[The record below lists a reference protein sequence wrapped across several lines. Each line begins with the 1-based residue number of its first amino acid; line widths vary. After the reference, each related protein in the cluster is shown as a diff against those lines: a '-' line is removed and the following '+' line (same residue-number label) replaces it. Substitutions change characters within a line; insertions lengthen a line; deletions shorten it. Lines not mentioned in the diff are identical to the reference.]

1 MRYIFVHFMCTG
13 VKTGSIFKI
22 AIRLLDIREAHKKH
36 INVAQLHCLIS
47 HKFVMPKLE
56 GDGGENRVNFKIA
69 IRLLDIRKA
78 HENYTNLL

>member
-1 MRYIFVHFMCTG
+1 
-13 VKTGSIFKI
+13 
-22 AIRLLDIREAHKKH
+22 
-36 INVAQLHCLIS
+36 
-47 HKFVMPKLE
+47 MPKLE